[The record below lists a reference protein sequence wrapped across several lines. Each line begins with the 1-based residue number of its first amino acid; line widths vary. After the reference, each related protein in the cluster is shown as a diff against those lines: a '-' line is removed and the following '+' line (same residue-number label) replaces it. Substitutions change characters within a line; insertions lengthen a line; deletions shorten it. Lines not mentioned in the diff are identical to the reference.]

1 MSIHPEN
8 HAECAPFL
16 KTRMRLLGADV
27 SVSDLPPLVQSP
39 YNRPGDGNGS
49 LTCPHGTT
57 FYFEPTGDQIAQW
70 VRDGVE

>member
-8 HAECAPFL
+8 HAGCATFL

-27 SVSDLPPLVQSP
+27 TVSDLPPLVQSP

-49 LTCPHGTT
+49 LTCPHGIT
-57 FYFEPTGDQIAQW
+57 FYFEPTGDQIAAW
-70 VRDGVE
+70 ARDGVE

>member
-1 MSIHPEN
+1 MSIHPQT
-8 HAECAPFL
+8 HADCATFL
-16 KTRMRLLGADV
+16 KESIRRLGAEV
-27 SVSDLPPLVQSP
+27 TVSDLPPIVPSP

-70 VRDGVE
+70 ARDGVE